1 MSVFSHATSYSSNT
15 NNTNQVRALLCL
27 TKLLDSLFQ
36 QPPAFKIGH
45 DRPSLVEGVQQAVAR
60 ILPSVSKSPLSAED
74 LPRGKATTPLAGIDV
89 PFHSSFMKD
98 GIPAFR
104 QFLYSHIA
112 CNYVDP
118 QRLIRR
124 YVPNLTARLFDI
136 DKDYFEATNT
146 LTGSPVLTKV
156 LNQVRKLLIRAG
168 CTPLISCSGMRY
180 MLKRRIQLVLCSC

>member
-1 MSVFSHATSYSSNT
+1 M
-15 NNTNQVRALLCL
+15 
-27 TKLLDSLFQ
+27 
-36 QPPAFKIGH
+36 
-45 DRPSLVEGVQQAVAR
+45 AR
-60 ILPSVSKSPLSAED
+60 ILPSIPKSPLSAED

-136 DKDYFEATNT
+136 DKDYFEVTNS

-156 LNQVRKLLIRAG
+156 LNQV
-168 CTPLISCSGMRY
+168 
-180 MLKRRIQLVLCSC
+180 